1 MTTVTI
7 TINLSD
13 LVDVVN
19 NSNNPTVAKHLLA
32 GGHIND
38 LNKMYREE
46 GAFYTDR
53 IIWEKKDGKK
63 TDNFVIL
70 KATGYNIWKDEVYVK
85 AYEENSKVYWRTYYT
100 WDAWCAMEEAQGD
113 EYALMHIEEPEPTT
127 DADLYN
133 PNFH

>member
-19 NSNNPTVAKHLLA
+19 NSNNPEVCKHLLA
-32 GGHIND
+32 GGQLND
-38 LNKMYREE
+38 LNKMYAEE
-46 GAFYTDR
+46 GEFYTHR

-70 KATGYNIWKDEVYVK
+70 KATSYDVWLDRVYVK
-85 AYEENSKVYWRTYYT
+85 TLEENSKVCWYSYYT
-100 WDAWCAMEEAQGD
+100 WNSWCAMQEVQGD
-113 EYALMHIEEPEPTT
+113 EYALMALESEPTT
-127 DADLYN
+127 DCDLYN
-133 PNFH
+133 PNLD

>member
-19 NSNNPTVAKHLLA
+19 NSNNPEVCKHILS
-32 GGHIND
+32 GGQLKD
-38 LNKMYREE
+38 LSKMYHDD
-46 GAFYTDR
+46 FYQHR

-70 KATGYNIWKDEVYVK
+70 SATRYDVWLDRVYVK
-85 AYEENSKVYWRTYYT
+85 ALAENSKIYWQGYYT
-100 WDAWCAMEEAQGD
+100 WNAWCAMEEAQGD
-113 EYALMHIEEPEPTT
+113 EYALMHMEEPEPTT

>member
-19 NSNNPTVAKHLLA
+19 NSNNPAVAKHLLS
-32 GGHIND
+32 GGQLND
-38 LNKMYREE
+38 LNKMHSDDFYRH
-46 GAFYTDR
+46 R

-70 KATGYNIWKDEVYVK
+70 HAKSYDPWLDRVYVK
-85 AYEENSKVYWRTYYT
+85 ALEENSKVCWHSYYT
-100 WDAWCAMEEAQGD
+100 WHAWCNMEEAQGD
-113 EYALMHIEEPEPTT
+113 EYALMYIEEPEPTT
-127 DADLYN
+127 DADLYD

>member
-19 NSNNPTVAKHLLA
+19 NSKNPEVCKHLLS
-32 GGHIND
+32 GGQLVD
-38 LNKMYREE
+38 LNRMYHDD
-46 GAFYTDR
+46 YYLHK

-70 KATGYNIWKDEVYVK
+70 KATGYDIWKDELYVK
-85 AYEENSKVYWRTYYT
+85 ALQENSKVCWYSYYR
-100 WDAWCAMEEAQGD
+100 WDAWCAMEDAQGD
-113 EYALMHIEEPEPTT
+113 EYALMHIEEPEPVPY
-127 DADLYN
+127 DQ
-133 PNFH
+133 H

>member
-7 TINLSD
+7 TLNLSD

-19 NSNNPTVAKHLLA
+19 NSKNPEVCKHLLS

-53 IIWEKKDGKK
+53 IIWEKKDGEK

-70 KATGYNIWKDEVYVK
+70 RATGYDIWKDELYVK
-85 AYEENSKVYWRTYYT
+85 ALEENSKVYWRTYYT
-100 WDAWCAMEEAQGD
+100 WDAWCAMEERRGD
-113 EYALMHIEEPEPTT
+113 EYAVMAAIEEPEPIP
-127 DADLYN
+127 YN
-133 PNFH
+133 IQ